1 LITVHRRVRSSLA
14 GHAGCDKRL
23 DWLGVHLGRCLDD
36 LDFVGILGGGVSVSE
51 VIVSVG
57 RMAMVFPSVSLDWF
71 FSLVARFLVVI
82 AIVDADSVLAA
93 ADPVTVYNE
102 NLPISS

>member
-1 LITVHRRVRSSLA
+1 VHRRVRPSLA
-14 GHAGCDKRL
+14 GHAGRDKRL
-23 DWLGVHLGRCLDD
+23 DWLGVPLGRCLDD
-36 LDFVGILGGGVSVSE
+36 LDFVGILGGGVWVSE

-57 RMAMVFPSVSLDWF
+57 RMCMVFPSGGLDWF
-71 FSLVARFLVVI
+71 FSLVADFLVVI

-102 NLPISS
+102 IFR